1 MKKQIIYVFI
11 LSFFILCHNSYSQ
24 KEKKSDRSQQV
35 TQLFKSQKALP
46 IKLGFSC
53 KSIKKET
60 NDSTYIKTNI
70 SYKTEDETWD
80 SFELELRVRGNNRL
94 NNCYFPPIKMKI
106 EKADSKGTLFEG
118 NKKLK
123 LVFPCLTNK
132 DKNDYI
138 VKEYMAYKLYEII
151 SIYHYNTRMVEI
163 SFTDDK
169 GKKTKTYDLK
179 GILIEDDK
187 KVAKR
192 HGGNVVKNRFIH
204 PMAQDP
210 VTSVQ
215 NSFFQFMIG
224 NTDFSTFVQHNEKIL
239 YVDKLFAP
247 LPYDFD
253 MSGLV
258 NTSYS
263 VVSVINNEPLPIS
276 SVRERMYRGFKRDP
290 IIIQQVRNEFLDNKF
305 KMFEIVDSLEPLF
318 DDPKEFSQAKNY
330 ISTFFEI
337 IANDYRYGQEITD
350 RLRTK

>member
-1 MKKQIIYVFI
+1 MKKQIIYVFLLI
-11 LSFFILCHNSYSQ
+11 FFNLYLNSYSQ
-24 KEKKSDRSQQV
+24 KEIKSDRSQQV
-35 TQLFKSQKALP
+35 TKLFKSQKTLP
-46 IKLGFSC
+46 IKLSFST
-53 KSIKKET
+53 KNIKKET
-60 NDSTYIKTNI
+60 NDSTYIKTNL
-70 SYKTEDETWD
+70 SYSKEDGTWN

-106 EKADSKGTLFEG
+106 KKVASKGTLFEG

-138 VKEYMAYKLYEII
+138 VKEYMAYKLYEVV
-151 SIYHYNTRMVEI
+151 SIYHYKTRIVDI
-163 SFTDDK
+163 SFTEVK

-224 NTDFSTFVQHNEKIL
+224 NTDFSTFAQHNEKIL
-239 YVDKLFAP
+239 FVDKLYVP

-290 IIIQQVRNEFLDNKF
+290 QIIQQVRNEFLDNKF
-305 KMFEIVDSLEPLF
+305 KMFDIMDNLEPLF
-318 DDPKEFSQAKNY
+318 NDAKKFSQAKNY
-330 ISTFFEI
+330 ITTFFEI
-337 IANDYRYGQEITD
+337 IANDYRFDQQITS